1 MKITLEEVR
10 RVASLAH
17 LELEEDDQERLR
29 GDLEQILAYVE
40 KLNELDTAGVPPA
53 IGTTSAGAG
62 LREDRAGGSLAP
74 DEALANAPESGQ
86 GHFKVPRILP
96 G

>member
-17 LELEEDDQERLR
+17 LELEEEDQERLR
-29 GDLEQILAYVE
+29 DDLEQILAYVE
-40 KLNELDTAGVPPA
+40 KLNELDTSGVPPA
-53 IGTTSAGAG
+53 IGTTSTGTG
-62 LREDRAGGSLAP
+62 LREDRAGGSLPP
-74 DEALANAPESGQ
+74 DEALANAPESGK
-86 GHFKVPRILP
+86 GHFKVPRVLP